1 MKKVRPGGMAI
12 VRARKEDDDGEQEK
26 LMVMGMVDQ
35 HHCCRCWL
43 VLSFLLYLL
52 RQIEGYDVINI

>member
-1 MKKVRPGGMAI
+1 MAI